1 MGRFIILRVGRAL
14 ITIALVVTFAFIVL
28 RLSGDPAQIIL
39 GPEAPPEVLAAFRR
53 AWGLDDPIWLQ
64 YLHYFGAIAQGELGR
79 SMRDGR
85 SAIEIVAERIP
96 ITLALTVPALV
107 LKLGI
112 GIPAGVYAALHR
124 GSLTDRIVMIVSVA
138 GFTIPS
144 FVLGLTLV
152 LVFAVQLGWLPSGG
166 QDSWRHAILP
176 ILTLGI
182 GGAAILARFTR
193 SAMLEVL
200 GQPFIRAASAKGVP
214 WQDVI
219 TRHALPNAAIPTVT
233 IIGFMVG
240 TLIAGAVVVES
251 VFSWPGVGRLLVVA
265 VANRDLAVVQCI
277 LLLVAATMVI
287 SNLIVDFLYGFLDPR
302 LRSAK
307 GQKAAGGQP

>member
-1 MGRFIILRVGRAL
+1 MLRYFAIRLGRAA

-39 GPEAPPEVLAAFRR
+39 GPEAPPEAIAAFRA
-53 AWGLDDPIWLQ
+53 AWGLDDPLWLQ
-64 YLHYFGAIAQGELGR
+64 YFHDFGAIAQGELGR

-85 SAIEIVAERIP
+85 SAIELVVERIP
-96 ITLALTVPALV
+96 VTLALTLPALAIKLCVGVPA
-107 LKLGI
+107 GI
-112 GIPAGVYAALHR
+112 YAALHR
-124 GSLTDRIVMIVSVA
+124 GSLADRVVMMLSVA

-152 LVFAVQLGWLPSGG
+152 LVFAVKLGWLPSGG

-176 ILTLGI
+176 VLTLGI
-182 GGAAILARFTR
+182 GGGAVLARFTR

-200 GQPFIRAASAKGVP
+200 GQPFIRTASAKGVP
-214 WQDVI
+214 WRDVI
-219 TRHALPNAAIPTVT
+219 IGHALPNAAIPTVT
-233 IIGFMVG
+233 IIGFMIG

-277 LLLVAATMVI
+277 LLLVAATMVT

-302 LRSAK
+302 LRQTV
-307 GQKAAGGQP
+307 GQAA